1 MSHQAIKSSIFFI
14 GLLFLI
20 PFMSAEAADVY
31 TQTFESST
39 GNWTQTVGTTDLTV
53 ANNQL
58 QISNTTQG
66 TSLES
71 IAIAA
76 DSPSYQNG
84 EAKLSFYYEGQKNFS
99 LIFRGSETDKSHWQ
113 TVAYN
118 GDGKWTVGQPGG
130 KWLDNLSGPT
140 LVEGV
145 TYRLLV
151 VYEGKKL
158 TVYLNE
164 QPFYQNEQVSY
175 PDKTTINDDW
185 SGKLG
190 IRLFG
195 NRSTLKVNSLKSGPI
210 GSLQPSPET
219 SQEFTTMRTRWR
231 TNLVGDFNQYPELQ
245 SDVEV
250 AAYIRKLSDEA
261 TQLYNTI
268 DKSENRTTL
277 WEKIPSDT
285 NSANLTTQFKKLN
298 TLAKAYGTK
307 GTALYQNSD
316 VSATISAGLDF
327 MTETG
332 RYSGKTYF
340 GNWWDWQIGVTQEFI
355 PTLMILYDDLSQ
367 EQIIRYVSIMSA
379 YLPNPYQQLQGQAQ
393 TASAEIKFIANFKNS
408 GANRTD
414 QALSVL
420 GLALLTEDS
429 SKVYEAVGSIGEVFE
444 TVTKGDGFYAD
455 GSFIQHNDIP
465 YSGSYGNVLI
475 KGVGKLFSI
484 VAGTRWQ
491 PENQTQTDFV
501 ETVKS
506 AFIPLI
512 VNGETMSFVNGRS
525 IARAP
530 ASTKNGFGSATLFN
544 LLISAEF
551 ADGTSKQELR
561 QTAKYWMVQNLDYYL
576 TNTRDFKDLLLT
588 KEVMADATIDTTKKP
603 FIGSHMYGSM
613 DRFVFSDPKVSLGI
627 SMYSTR
633 TSAFEAINKENKKGW
648 HTADGMV
655 YLYNR
660 DGQFG
665 NSYWPTVDW
674 YRLPGTTVDTRA
686 LADETTFKSY
696 RSAESFVGGTT
707 EGEKAVIAMQLNK
720 VGSLNAGQTIDMNT
734 SAKKSW
740 FVLDGKIIALG
751 ADINGISTSGIET
764 IIDNRMLDSTSTY
777 QFVNQAGQDV
787 STNISKETTASDWFL
802 LKSSK
807 EDQTI
812 GYMMLDNQKVSTKQ
826 EHRSGTY
833 KEINDAFPSDTLY
846 TETYQKIIVEH
857 GKQVTDGIYAY
868 VTLPNATEESLQAM
882 KAQQP
887 ITVLENTKNIQAVKE
902 TTTNT
907 VAATVWNATGGTVG
921 GVSVDKPATFIYSE
935 EGNQF
940 TLSVTD
946 PTQTNQVLLLTL
958 PQEITE
964 IISQE
969 QGIQQIDKQTVRVD
983 TTNASGKT
991 FRLTAKLAPK
1001 EATVDVV
1008 SIDVANKSLEILKK
1022 GETLAVKTVVQPEN
1036 ATDKTIQWKSSQSS
1050 VATVEAGKI
1059 TAKKVGTTKLTATS
1073 ANGKTASFTVRVTP

>member
-1 MSHQAIKSSIFFI
+1 MAHLKMKSFVLFI
-14 GLLFLI
+14 GMLI
-20 PFMSAEAADVY
+20 FVPFMSVEAAEGY

-39 GNWTQTVGTTDLTV
+39 GNWTQTVGTTELSV

-84 EAKLSFYYEGQKNFS
+84 QAEMSFYYEGQKNFS

-130 KWLDNLSGPT
+130 KWLDNLAGPT
-140 LVEGV
+140 LLEGN
-145 TYRLLV
+145 TYRLFV

-158 TVYLNE
+158 TVSLNE
-164 QPFYQNEQVSY
+164 EPFYQNQQVTY
-175 PDKTTINDDW
+175 PNNTTINDDW
-185 SGKLG
+185 SGKIG

-195 NRSTLKVNSLKSGPI
+195 NRSTLKVNSLKSEPI
-210 GSLQPSPET
+210 ASQQPSPET
-219 SQEFTTMRTRWR
+219 AQEFATMRARWR
-231 TNLVGDFNQYPELQ
+231 ANLVGDFDQYPELQ
-245 SDVEV
+245 TDTEV

-261 TQLYNTI
+261 SQLYDSL
-268 DKSENRTTL
+268 DKSEGRTTL

-307 GTALYQNSD
+307 GTALYQNRE
-316 VSATISAGLDF
+316 VLTTIVAGLDF

-332 RYSGKTYF
+332 RYSGETYF

-355 PTLMILYDDLSQ
+355 PTVMILYDELPQ
-367 EQIIRYVSIMSA
+367 QKVLRYVSIMSA

-393 TASAEIKFIANFKNS
+393 TASAAIKFIANFKNS

-420 GLALLTEDS
+420 GLGLLAENAT
-429 SKVYEAVGSIGEVFE
+429 KVTEAVNSISEVFE
-444 TVTKGDGFYAD
+444 TVAKGDGFYAD

-491 PENQTQTDFV
+491 PAAQTQTDFV
-501 ETVKS
+501 ETVKK

-530 ASTKNGFGSATLFN
+530 ASTKKGFGSATLFN

-551 ADGTSKQELR
+551 ADETNKQELR
-561 QTAKYWMVQNLDYYL
+561 QAAKYWMVQNTEYYL
-576 TNTRDFKDLLLT
+576 TNTRDFKDLLMT
-588 KEVMADATIDTTKKP
+588 KEIMADQTINTTTKP
-603 FIGSHMYGSM
+603 FVGSHMYGSM
-613 DRFVFSDPKVSLGI
+613 DRFVFSDTAISLGI

-648 HTADGMV
+648 HTADGMM
-655 YLYNR
+655 YLYNN

-696 RSAESFVGGTT
+696 RSSENFVGGTT
-707 EGEKAVIAMQLNK
+707 DGSKAAVAMQLNK
-720 VGSLNAGQTIDMNT
+720 VGSLNAAQPIDMNT
-734 SAKKSW
+734 TAKKSW

-751 ADINGISTSGIET
+751 TDINGRSTNGIET

-777 QFVNQAGQDV
+777 QFIDQTGKDASNTTNQ
-787 STNISKETTASDWFL
+787 SKTASDWFL

-807 EDQTI
+807 ENQTM
-812 GYMMLDNQKVSTKQ
+812 GYLLLDNQTISTKK
-826 EHRSGTY
+826 ELRSGTY

-846 TETYQKIIVEH
+846 TETYQTISVDH
-857 GKQVTDGIYAY
+857 GNQVDKGTYAY
-868 VTLPNATEESLQAM
+868 VSIPNATETSLNAM
-882 KAQQP
+882 KEQQP
-887 ITVLENTKNIQAVKE
+887 FQVLENTETLQAVKE
-902 TTTNT
+902 VSTNT
-907 VAATVWNATGGTVG
+907 IAATVWQATGGTVNG
-921 GVSVDKPATFIYSE
+921 ISVDKPVTFIYSE
-935 EGNQF
+935 AEDQL

-946 PTQTNQVLLLTL
+946 PTQTNQSVTVKV

-964 IISQE
+964 IVSQDPGV
-969 QGIQQIDKQTVRVD
+969 QLIDKETVRID
-983 TTNASGKT
+983 TTNGLGKS
-991 FRLTAKLAPK
+991 FKVTAKIAPK
-1001 EATVDVV
+1001 AAVEVT
-1008 SIDVANKSLEILKK
+1008 SIRLANKSLEILKK
-1022 GETLAVKTVVQPEN
+1022 GETLAVDAVVQPEN
-1036 ATDKTIQWKSSQSS
+1036 ATDKAIQWSSSQPNI
-1050 VATVEAGKI
+1050 ATVESGKI
-1059 TAKKVGTTKLTATS
+1059 IAKKAGTTKLTATS
-1073 ANGKTASFTVRVTP
+1073 TNGKTASFTVRVTP